1 MVSGAGARLPGVPD
15 RETFPAM
22 IPSDVLKR
30 IRQIQIRTRHLV
42 ADVFAGQYHSVF
54 KGQGMEFQEVRE
66 YVPGDDIRAIDWNV
80 TARMGHP
87 FIKKYVE
94 ERELTV
100 MLLVDISGS
109 QHFGA
114 TAQSKKDLAAEL
126 AAVLAFAAI
135 QNNDR
140 VGLLLFSDEVE
151 HYLPPRKGTRH
162 VLRVIRDAL
171 YFKPR
176 RKGTRLSEALAFL
189 NRVTSRRCVCFVIS
203 DFIDQDFRPA
213 LTVAAKRHDL
223 IAVTVGDER
232 ERVWPAAGLVE
243 WEDAET
249 GQRLLVDTG
258 DRRVREALAQ
268 AQARRAEQRQELF
281 RSSGVDH
288 IGVTA
293 GQPYVQAL
301 IRFFRMRE
309 RRMAT

>member
-1 MVSGAGARLPGVPD
+1 
-15 RETFPAM
+15 M
-22 IPSDVLKR
+22 IPADVLKR

-109 QHFGA
+109 QHFGS
-114 TAQSKKDLAAEL
+114 TRQLKKDLSAEL

-151 HYLPPRKGTRH
+151 HFLPPRKGTRH
-162 VLRVIRDAL
+162 VLRVIRDVL
-171 YFKPR
+171 HVKPR
-176 RKGTRLSEALAFL
+176 RRGTRIGDALSFL
-189 NRVTSRRCVCFVIS
+189 NQVTTRRCVAFLIS
-203 DFIDQDFRPA
+203 DFADRDFQAP

-223 IAVTVGDER
+223 IAISVDDRRER
-232 ERVWPAAGLVE
+232 EWPAVGLIE

-249 GQRLLVDTG
+249 GQRRLIDTG
-258 DRRVREALAQ
+258 DSRVRSALSSQTAQ
-268 AQARRAEQRQELF
+268 QRDQLQQIL
-281 RSSGVDH
+281 RSAGVDH
-288 IGVTA
+288 IAVRA
-293 GQPYVQAL
+293 GEPYVQPL
-301 IRFFRMRE
+301 VRFFRMRE
-309 RRMAT
+309 RRLAT